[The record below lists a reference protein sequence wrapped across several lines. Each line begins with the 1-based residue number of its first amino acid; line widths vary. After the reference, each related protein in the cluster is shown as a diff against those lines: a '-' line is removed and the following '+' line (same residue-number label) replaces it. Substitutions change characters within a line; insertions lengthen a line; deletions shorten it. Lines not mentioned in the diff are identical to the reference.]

1 MKKAPEAMRVL
12 VLMQDDIIRTF
23 VTRTL
28 RSRGHEVVA
37 ADDPDEAIDE
47 IDEEAFD
54 VVTVEYQ
61 WIAAQGAGEYKRVR
75 DAAGGRTKF
84 ILQAALAGSVPAG
97 LIRRGLDEV
106 LLKPFSLRQL
116 VKAVET
122 RRGRRRYQPNIQYR
136 GLHA

>member
-1 MKKAPEAMRVL
+1 MKTTPVPMRVL

-28 RSRGHEVVA
+28 RTRGHIVA
-37 ADDPDEAIDE
+37 TADDPDEAIDL
-47 IDEEAFD
+47 IDEDAFD

-61 WIAAQGAGEYKRVR
+61 WISLHGMAEFKRIR
-75 DAAGGRTKF
+75 DATGGRTKF
-84 ILQAALAGSVPAG
+84 IIQAALAGNVPAG
-97 LIRRGLDEV
+97 LIRRGLDEL

-116 VKAVET
+116 VKAVESRT
-122 RRGRRRYQPNIQYR
+122 GRRRYQPNIQHR

>member
-1 MKKAPEAMRVL
+1 MKATPEPMRVL

-28 RSRGHEVVA
+28 RTRGHTVVT
-37 ADDPDEAIDE
+37 ADDPEEAIEE
-47 IDEEAFD
+47 IDDDAFD
-54 VVTVEYQ
+54 VVTVEFQ
-61 WIAAQGAGEYKRVR
+61 WISQFGMPEFKRVR
-75 DAAGGRTKF
+75 QAAGGRTKF
-84 ILQAALAGSVPAG
+84 IVQAALSGKAPAG
-97 LIRRGLDEV
+97 LIRRGLDEL

-122 RRGRRRYQPNIQYR
+122 RTGRRRYQPNIQHR